1 MIYDRF
7 GRLYWKPGFL
17 TPRLDEESSD
27 WGRGELEGG
36 LWSLGWENQAWRD
49 HSDRR
54 GIRLQE
60 SGRLCSAGHGHWQ
73 PESCYKPASLRH
85 SQPASH
91 HIVGIEEPHQLSFLL
106 DHCRGPAIRNAP
118 VNAQR
123 LCIVPIWLACVDNS
137 LFNCPRIKGHPR
149 HPYLHFCDITWK
161 SLKISLLQKET
172 HSFCTH
178 FSSGIDDHLS
188 CVADIPYCWMSS
200 TCLSRYTLCSS
211 SLHSL
216 HQRLISVDFLL
227 VSVSGEPG
235 RRLDGQRAW
244 GQDIYSSSLNSS
256 LLSSCNLSF
265 SLFLPIGTGSNLCVT
280 SYLRI

>member
-1 MIYDRF
+1 MKF
-7 GRLYWKPGFL
+7 GLREPGL
-17 TPRLDEESSD
+17 ETPLRQKRNPPP
-27 WGRGELEGG
+27 GVR
-36 LWSLGWENQAWRD
+36 QALLCWAWALAARVV
-49 HSDRR
+49 
-54 GIRLQE
+54 LQT
-60 SGRLCSAGHGHWQ
+60 SQS
-73 PESCYKPASLRH
+73 P
-85 SQPASH
+85 SQPACIPPH
-91 HIVGIEEPHQLSFLL
+91 MGIEEPHQLSFLL
-106 DHCRGPAIRNAP
+106 DHCHGPAIRNPP
-118 VNAQR
+118 VNSQR

-235 RRLDGQRAW
+235 RRLDGQRA
-244 GQDIYSSSLNSS
+244 
-256 LLSSCNLSF
+256 
-265 SLFLPIGTGSNLCVT
+265 
-280 SYLRI
+280 